1 MENCG
6 EKSVRSKKYRLRY
19 LPLFYEY
26 NSQHNNRIRIVGDIK
41 LTLKSGILRTA
52 KETSPE
58 TLCGSM
64 SPSFLPSAPVT
75 VTI

>member
-1 MENCG
+1 ML
-6 EKSVRSKKYRLRY
+6 SKKYRLSY
-19 LPLFYEY
+19 LPLFYED
-26 NSQHNNRIRIVGDIK
+26 NSQHNNRTRVVDDIK
-41 LTLKSGILRTA
+41 LTLKSGILKTA
-52 KETSPE
+52 KEISSE